1 MAAVNIVIADATGTP
16 VNHTFVPIGADPQGV
31 YWWVDQSQDNP
42 LGYWKISAQASKP
55 PAATAGQSADGRNF
69 RVKVALHEPVLANI
83 TNSTVSGVMP
93 APQLSH
99 VVRSYHEFVIPERA
113 TKLERQHIRK
123 MSPLLLQNAQMV
135 TLIDDL
141 SWPGV

>member
-1 MAAVNIVIADATGTP
+1 MAASNIVIADATGTP
-16 VNHTFVPIGADPQGV
+16 VNHTFVPIGQDSAGV

-42 LGYWKISAQASKP
+42 LGYWKISAQVSKP
-55 PAATAGQSADGRNF
+55 PAGQAGQSSDGRNF

-99 VVRSYHEFVIPERA
+99 VMRSYHEFVLAERG
-113 TKLERQHIRK
+113 TKLERQHLRK
-123 MSPLLLQNAQMV
+123 MSPLALQNAQIV
-135 TLIDDL
+135 ALIDDL
-141 SWPGV
+141 AYPGA